1 MIIWYIEISFSTC
14 ETYNTNKETQ
24 KRIEKNEK
32 DRNIEKM
39 KQNNK
44 NRAFLIV

>member
-1 MIIWYIEISFSTC
+1 MIVWYIEISFSTC
-14 ETYNTNKETQ
+14 ETHNTNKQ
-24 KRIEKNEK
+24 KKKDRKNEE

-44 NRAFLIV
+44 NIAFLIV